1 MTATDRR
8 ASGAHAAQARHAAGN
23 GPTQSVGSGD
33 DAGIFVERPATIW
46 DAVPPLSPRSEREAE
61 FYALR
66 DGEML
71 LNLGPQHPSTH
82 GVLRVVV
89 KIRGEN
95 VVDLDPVIGY
105 LHRGVEKICEHSDY
119 HMCISQCD
127 PLDYISALHNEW
139 APVMAFEQLFDVRV
153 PRRAEFIRVLV
164 AELNRIYSHNLFMGW
179 LALDIGALTPVLYS
193 FIERDEI
200 VEMLA
205 ALTGQRILFN
215 YMRVG
220 GVNWDLNHEF
230 MSRLGDWMSHALRQV
245 DANATLL
252 NENEIFVK
260 RTRGLGVIDGRTATA
275 LEMTGPNL
283 RASGVPFD
291 VRRAHPFSVYP
302 ELDFEVPVREEG
314 DTYARYLVRVD
325 EIKQSMRIIDQLINT
340 IPDGPVM
347 AKMPRRMTPR
357 PGRAW
362 AAIESPR
369 GLYGCYAISDG
380 TSHPYR
386 MRIHDP
392 SFNNLQSLGP
402 LSEGAL
408 IQDAIAVLA
417 SLDPVMGGVDK

>member
-1 MTATDRR
+1 MTTPHRVSADG
-8 ASGAHAAQARHAAGN
+8 SPNAAGTSARTA
-23 GPTQSVGSGD
+23 PAD
-33 DAGIFVERPATIW
+33 DPAILVERPATIW
-46 DAVPPLSPRSEREAE
+46 DAVPPLAPRTEREAE

-105 LHRGVEKICEHSDY
+105 LHRGVEKICENSDY
-119 HMCISQCD
+119 QMCISQCD
-127 PLDYISALHNEW
+127 PLDYVSALHNEW
-139 APVMAFEQLFDVRV
+139 APVMAFEKLLDVRP

-164 AELNRIYSHNLFMGW
+164 AELNRIYSHTLFMGW

-193 FIERDEI
+193 FAERDEI

-215 YMRVG
+215 YFRIG

-230 MSRLGDWMSHALRQV
+230 MSRLGDWMGRALRHV
-245 DANATLL
+245 AANETLM

-260 RTRGLGVIDGRTATA
+260 RTRGLGVIDGTAA
-275 LEMTGPNL
+275 RRLNLTGPNL

-302 ELDFEVPVREEG
+302 ELDFEIPVREEG

-325 EIKQSMRIIDQLINT
+325 EIKQSVRIIDQLLHT
-340 IPDGPVM
+340 MPDGPVM
-347 AKMPRRMTPR
+347 ARVPRRMTPR

-362 AAIESPR
+362 SAIESPR

-380 TSHPYR
+380 TNRPFR
-386 MRIHDP
+386 LRIHDP

-408 IQDAIAVLA
+408 IQDAIAILA